1 MEINVWKYQARNSL
15 NGNPFALAAID
26 DFRGSIKDKNLQ
38 ELELMLKNRLENSPR
53 QCGKTITNMMMDYEL
68 LDFIMIKR
76 KERFLNLI
84 KNEEG
89 KHRYEKAINSIINAI
104 PGKSGFS
111 RNF

>member
-15 NGNPFALAAID
+15 AGNPFALAAID

-38 ELELMLKNRLENSPR
+38 ELELMLKNRLDNSPR
-53 QCGKTITNMMMDYEL
+53 QCGKSVTNMMDYEL
-68 LDFIMIKR
+68 LDLIMLKR

-89 KHRYEKAINSIINAI
+89 KHRYEKAIS
-104 PGKSGFS
+104 GKSGFS